1 MSNKLRKGIKMQER
15 ELKDEVVKLLKQ
27 YVRQQK
33 SVRVIFGDLE
43 SDYATIEG
51 LEVGLDSRGRYLL
64 GLDLWIDEPTRKTI
78 FVASPIISI
87 FVEDFEIMYDSRF
100 LQYKLKYLE
109 GNNVYKLT
117 INSEEYGVIRNER
130 KENEK

>member
-1 MSNKLRKGIKMQER
+1 MQER
-15 ELKDEVVKLLKQ
+15 ELKDNVVKLLKQ

-33 SVRVIFGDLE
+33 PVKIIFGDLE
-43 SDYATIEG
+43 SDCVIIEG
-51 LEVGLDSRGRYLL
+51 LEVGLDSEGRYLL

-87 FVEDFEIMYDSRF
+87 FVKDFEIMYDSWF

-109 GNNVYKLT
+109 GNNVCRLSITSGEYKV
-117 INSEEYGVIRNER
+117 VIDER
-130 KENEK
+130 KEDEK

>member
-1 MSNKLRKGIKMQER
+1 MLER
-15 ELKDEVVKLLKQ
+15 ELKDNVVKLLKQ

-33 SVRVIFGDLE
+33 PVKIIFGDLE
-43 SDYATIEG
+43 SESVIIEG
-51 LEVGLDSRGRYLL
+51 LEVGLDSEGRYLL
-64 GLDLWIDEPTRKTI
+64 GLDLWITEPTRKTI

-87 FVEDFEIMYDSRF
+87 FVEDFKILYESWF

-117 INSEEYGVIRNER
+117 INSEEYKVVIDER
-130 KENEK
+130 KEDEK

>member
-1 MSNKLRKGIKMQER
+1 MQEQ
-15 ELKDEVVKLLKQ
+15 ELKDNVVKLLKQ

-33 SVRVIFGDLE
+33 SVKIIFGDLE
-43 SDYATIEG
+43 SESVTIEG
-51 LEVGLDSRGRYLL
+51 LEVGLDSEGRYLL

-87 FVEDFEIMYDSRF
+87 FFEDFKIVYESWF

-109 GNNVYKLT
+109 GNNVYRL
-117 INSEEYGVIRNER
+117 IIDSGEYKVVIDERN
-130 KENEK
+130 